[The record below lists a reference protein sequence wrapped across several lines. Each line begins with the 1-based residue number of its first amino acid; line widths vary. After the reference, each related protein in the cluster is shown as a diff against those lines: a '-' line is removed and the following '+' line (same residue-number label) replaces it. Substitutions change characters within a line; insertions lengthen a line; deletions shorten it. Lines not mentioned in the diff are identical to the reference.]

1 MKNMYDVTI
10 FGINLTIDPVAFRL
24 PIGENGWTVY
34 WYGIIIAIGFVLAI
48 VYGYFNAKRFGI
60 DVDRMLD
67 VVLITTIPAILGAR
81 AYYVIFD
88 PNGKINNIKEFFG
101 FGGSGF
107 SGLAIYGGVITAV
120 VVGCLAAKIRKV
132 KILDILDLAA
142 IAFLIGQGIGRWGNF
157 VNQEAY
163 GGFTGSTWWGM
174 TSNKTTIEMGS
185 NALVHPCFLYESI
198 WCLLG
203 VLVLHLLSRKRNF
216 SGEVALMY
224 CVWYGF
230 GRALIEI
237 TRTDSLMIGNAKVS
251 LLLSAALCIS
261 GIVGIMVVR
270 TKKKKAVF
278 ATTYESMFRDEIEE
292 DSVTVEEQESAQE
305 E

>member
-1 MKNMYDVTI
+1 MYDVTI

-34 WYGIIIAIGFVLAI
+34 WYGVIIAIGFVLAI

-67 VVLITTIPAILGAR
+67 VVLITTLPAILGAR

-88 PNGKINNIKEFFG
+88 PNGKISSLKEFFG

-107 SGLAIYGGVITAV
+107 SGLAIYGGVITGV

-132 KILDILDLAA
+132 KIPDLLDLAA

-163 GGFTGSTWWGM
+163 GGFTGSPFWGM
-174 TSNKTTIEMGS
+174 TSNKTALEMGS

-203 VLVLHLLSRKRNF
+203 VIVLHFLSRKRAF

-230 GRALIEI
+230 GRAFIEI
-237 TRTDSLMIGNAKVS
+237 TRTDSLMLGNAKVS
-251 LLLSAALCIS
+251 LLLSVALCIA
-261 GIVGIMVVR
+261 GIVAIVLLR

-278 ATTYESMFRDEIEE
+278 AETYESMFRDEIE
-292 DSVTVEEQESAQE
+292 QESTVQE
-305 E
+305 ESTQEE